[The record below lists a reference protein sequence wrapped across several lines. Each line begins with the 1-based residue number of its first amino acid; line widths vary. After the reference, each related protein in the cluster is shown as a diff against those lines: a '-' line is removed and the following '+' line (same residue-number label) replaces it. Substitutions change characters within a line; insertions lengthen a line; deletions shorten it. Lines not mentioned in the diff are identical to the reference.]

1 MTISVNSGT
10 AKLAFPV
17 DYDYDYEAHEV
28 SQRLVDAAHNDDS
41 KLVYE
46 CIANPCVDVNFIG
59 AVSLKAKKTEI
70 VLHEESAHE
79 VRVEYEEFK
88 TEVTALFLAAHSGNL
103 TLVRKLLVM
112 HPHHVFFKAKLVCDL
127 IRLLRGCFI

>member
-1 MTISVNSGT
+1 MTVSLNSGT

-17 DYDYDYEAHEV
+17 DYDYEAHEV

-59 AVSLKAKKTEI
+59 TVSLKAKKTQI

-79 VRVEYEEFK
+79 VCVEYEEFK

-112 HPHHVFFKAKLVCDL
+112 HHTMFS
-127 IRLLRGCFI
+127 